1 MVDAWLPYGKSE
13 VCVRIP
19 TRNFLGSIEPKEKV
33 GVSDQQAEIVRALQ
47 EPLSSKK
54 LREIAKAESRIAIVV
69 DDDTRPTPSNII
81 VPPIL
86 DELNAA
92 GSKDENITI
101 IFACG
106 THKPVSHEKSV
117 TLLGETI
124 VNRYKV
130 VNHDCRAQDLVKVG
144 TTNRYGTPVFL
155 NRVFTDADLRILTG
169 AVSLHYFAG
178 YSGGRKSI
186 LPGIAG
192 EETIKHNHVMLLD
205 AHSTA
210 GNLNENPVHEDM
222 MEAAKLAKTDFT
234 LNVVMNS
241 KHEIVKAYAGDVEQ
255 VFAEGVKLVDEMYRV
270 AVDRRADIVVV
281 SPGGHPADL
290 NLYQAYKAVDNAL
303 EVVKR
308 GGVIIL
314 VAELPEGHGHQ
325 TFYDWMVKYGELKI
339 AEREIKRNFALGGAK
354 AYVYLKAMQKAAII
368 LVSSMPDYYATTVFR
383 MKTARA
389 VNDALSQAFNI
400 AGQNAKVWTMPCGS
414 YTLPEVKVE
423 GEEGSQNEVVET
435 AAAQ

>member
-19 TRNFLGSIEPKEKV
+19 TRNFLGSIEPEEKA
-33 GVSDQQAEIVRALQ
+33 GVSDPHSEILRALQ
-47 EPLSSKK
+47 EPLASKK
-54 LREIAKAESRIAIVV
+54 LREIAKPDSRVAIVV
-69 DDDTRPTPSNII
+69 NDDTRPTPSHLM

-86 DELNAA
+86 EELNAA
-92 GSKDENITI
+92 GCKDENITI

-106 THKPVSHEKSV
+106 THKPVSHDKSIS
-117 TLLGETI
+117 LLGETI
-124 VNRYKV
+124 VNGYRV
-130 VNHDCRAQDLVKVG
+130 VNHDCRAQDLVRVG
-144 TTNRYGTPVFL
+144 TTNKHGTPVFL
-155 NRVFTDADLRILTG
+155 NRVFIDADVRILTG
-169 AVSLHYFAG
+169 AVSLHYYAG

-205 AHSTA
+205 THSTT

-222 MEAAKLAKTDFT
+222 TEAAKLTKTDFT

-241 KHEIVKAYAGDVEQ
+241 KHEIVKAFAGDVEQ
-255 VFAEGVKLVDEMYRV
+255 VFSEGVRLVDEMYRV
-270 AVDRRADIVVV
+270 AIDRRADIVIV

-303 EVVKR
+303 VVVKR

-325 TFYDWMVKYGELKI
+325 TFYDWMVKYGELKA
-339 AEREIKRNFALGGAK
+339 AEREIKRNFAMGGAK

-400 AGQNAKVWTMPCGS
+400 AGQNAKVWTMPYGS
-414 YTLPEVKVE
+414 YTLPEVKAQV
-423 GEEGSQNEVVET
+423 EEGTQNEAAETT
-435 AAAQ
+435 AA

>member
-19 TRNFLGSIEPKEKV
+19 TRNFLGSIEPEEKA
-33 GVSDQQAEIVRALQ
+33 GVPDPHSEILRALQ
-47 EPLSSKK
+47 EPLASKK
-54 LREIAKAESRIAIVV
+54 LREIAKPDSIVAIVV
-69 DDDTRPTPSNII
+69 NDDTRPTPSHLM

-86 DELNAA
+86 EELNAA

-106 THKPVSHEKSV
+106 THKPVSHDKSIS
-117 TLLGETI
+117 LLGETI
-124 VNRYKV
+124 VNRYRV

-144 TTNRYGTPVFL
+144 TTNKHGTPVFL
-155 NRVFTDADLRILTG
+155 NRVFTDADVRILTG

-205 AHSTA
+205 THSTT
-210 GNLNENPVHEDM
+210 GNLTENPVHEDM
-222 MEAAKLAKTDFT
+222 TEAAKLTKTDFT

-241 KHEIVKAYAGDVEQ
+241 KHEIVKAFAGDVEQ
-255 VFAEGVKLVDEMYRV
+255 VFSEGVRLVDEMYRV
-270 AVDRRADIVVV
+270 AIDRRADIVIV

-303 EVVKR
+303 VVVKR

-325 TFYDWMVKYGELKI
+325 TFYDWMVKYGELKA
-339 AEREIKRNFALGGAK
+339 AEREIKRNFAMGGAK

-400 AGQNAKVWTMPCGS
+400 AGQNAKVWTMPYGS
-414 YTLPEVKVE
+414 YTLPEVKAQV
-423 GEEGSQNEVVET
+423 EEGTQNEAAETT
-435 AAAQ
+435 AA